1 MLEGNTVDTRLWKRA
16 LAGAVMAACLIAGGL
31 GVLSGPASTEAPIIE
46 TDKGKV
52 QGIVRDG
59 VLEFRGIPYGGPVA
73 GENRWRLP
81 RPADPW
87 SGVLVA
93 SDFAKPC
100 VQAARYNLTEA
111 SDNEDCLYLNVS
123 LPYTG
128 QRLPETKRPVIVWIH
143 GGAFVGG
150 SGSMYRLDRL
160 ARLSDAVVVSI
171 NYRLGVFGFV
181 AHPGFEASHNGG
193 YALEDQRLAMRWVKQ
208 NIAAFGGDAENIT
221 LAGES
226 AGGASVCMHLMTP
239 ERTTGLFHKAIIQSA
254 ACAHKLRRVEE
265 WKDFGRQVAEEV
277 GCKEP
282 DTAVACLRGKAAKDI
297 IAAGDKVAGSD
308 LMAFAPVYGT
318 ETVPRQGLDS
328 LERGAFVKVPIING
342 GTRDELR
349 LYVGYDI
356 QAGKTYTAASYP
368 DDLRALYGD
377 NAQAVEDRYPLKSSS
392 SAPAELGSVMSDFL
406 PDFGINHCLY
416 VETARLLA
424 REVPVYQMDFADR
437 EAPVLGVSIPAQ
449 PDPGFEMGAVH
460 SSELNSF
467 FPNFS
472 NTSRMDAPDLKPASQ
487 ALADQLV
494 ATWASFIRT
503 GVPTAPGLPA
513 WETFNDSGKAM
524 RFEPGKLALFDPAVD
539 AQCDFWRARYPEY
552 FSAP

>member
-1 MLEGNTVDTRLWKRA
+1 ML
-16 LAGAVMAACLIAGGL
+16 ACLIVGGL
-31 GVLSGPASTEAPIIE
+31 GLLSGKASIESPIVE

-52 QGIVRDG
+52 QGVVREG

-73 GENRWRLP
+73 GEGRWSLP
-81 RPADPW
+81 RPAEPW
-87 SGVLVA
+87 PDVLVA
-93 SDFAKPC
+93 ADFVKPC

-111 SDNEDCLYLNVS
+111 SDNENCLYLNVS
-123 LPYTG
+123 LPYAG
-128 QRLPETKRPVIVWIH
+128 QKLTETKRPVIVWIH

-150 SGSMYRLDRL
+150 SGSLYRLDWL
-160 ARLSDAVVVSI
+160 AHQTDAVIVSI
-171 NYRLGVFGFV
+171 NYRLGVFGFM

-208 NIAAFGGDAENIT
+208 NIAAFGGDPENIT

-226 AGGASVCMHLMTP
+226 AGGASVCMHLLTP
-239 ERTTGLFHKAIIQSA
+239 KKTTGLFHKAIIQSA
-254 ACAHKLRRVEE
+254 ACAYKLRFVDEG
-265 WKDFGRQVAEEV
+265 KDFGRQVAEEA

-282 DTAVACLRGKAAKDI
+282 ASAVACLRGKDAKDI

-318 ETVPRQGLDS
+318 ETLPSQGLDS
-328 LERGAFVKVPIING
+328 LEKGAFVKVPIING
-342 GTRDELR
+342 GTLDELR

-356 QAGKTYTAASYP
+356 QAGKTYTAESYP
-368 DDLRALYGD
+368 DDLKALYHG
-377 NAQAVEDRYPLKSSS
+377 NAKEVEERYPLKSYS
-392 SAPAELGSVMSDFL
+392 SAPAALGSVMSDFR
-406 PDFGINHCLY
+406 DDVGINHCLFI
-416 VETARLLA
+416 ESARLFA
-424 REVPVYQMDFADR
+424 REVPVYQMEFADR

-460 SSELNSF
+460 SAELNYF

-472 NTSRMDAPDLKPASQ
+472 NTSRMDAPDLRPASQ
-487 ALADQLV
+487 AMASQMV

-503 GVPTAPGLPA
+503 GVPGLPE
-513 WETFNDSGKAM
+513 WKTFNDSGKAM

-539 AQCDFWRARYPEY
+539 SQCDFWRARYPAS
-552 FSAP
+552 FSNL